1 MTYKI
6 NFIRIRIFITY
17 KVMVTIEFMNIYFTI
32 IVS

>member
-6 NFIRIRIFITY
+6 NFIRIKIFITY
-17 KVMVTIEFMNIYFTI
+17 KVMVIIEFMNIYFTI